1 MLNGIREL
9 DMIAAGRP
17 LTEDE
22 RLRKEDF
29 YRELERIILL
39 QEVSWR
45 QKSKAFLSSEGDKN
59 TKFFQEV
66 DGMVWTSSSC
76 HGFVVKSYYAILQ
89 SGDHSSFPWRSI

>member
-1 MLNGIREL
+1 MKG
-9 DMIAAGRP
+9 AAGRP

-45 QKSKAFLSSEGDKN
+45 QKSKAFLLSEGDKN
-59 TKFFQEV
+59 TKFFQ
-66 DGMVWTSSSC
+66 
-76 HGFVVKSYYAILQ
+76 
-89 SGDHSSFPWRSI
+89 